1 MPDGGDDRKERVGP
15 ASLAPGQSGGTV
27 KVDLI
32 VHEPPLWQQIS
43 VAILRS
49 LESLLST
56 FFKGFASS
64 GHREVETVE
73 EER

>member
-1 MPDGGDDRKERVGP
+1 M
-15 ASLAPGQSGGTV
+15 
-27 KVDLI
+27 DLI